1 VSYAVT
7 AVRSTPVASSDPDG
21 PAGTTGA
28 TLLPDATSLSGGG
41 IDDALG
47 VLYMAM
53 AQQSQNSM
61 QAGQATVTTDQKEEQ
76 KELADQQAAVAK
88 EQANQ
93 ANQGRGFFSSIGH
106 LVGDVT
112 KDVTHLDP
120 KDLVKDSVDD
130 VKDAANSPAFWN
142 DLEKGALVVAKVAAV
157 VGSAVATAASLGT
170 AGVTIAGA
178 AVLLSVGCEV
188 GGEAV
193 TDTKCF
199 GNDSAGVGL
208 GLQLTGVVAGLAGGF
223 LSPGATAASKTALA
237 IGAAFSGFGG
247 EAQMVAGGAHVE
259 NQDFAATVQSAT
271 ADAQHAVN
279 QNAELE
285 QTVGWE
291 IDDLKA
297 TDKTHKGTTQALQ
310 GAIQA
315 NDQSTTAAA
324 ASISVKG

>member
-1 VSYAVT
+1 VSNTVT
-7 AVRSTPVASSDPDG
+7 AVRSTPVAASDPG
-21 PAGTTGA
+21 GA
-28 TLLPDATSLSGGG
+28 SSSAEPTLLPDADSLSGGG

-53 AQQSQNSM
+53 AQQGQDTM
-61 QAGQATVTTDQKEEQ
+61 QAGQSTVKVAEKAEQ
-76 KELADQQAAVAK
+76 KALADQQAAVAK
-88 EQANQ
+88 EEANQ
-93 ANQGRGFFSSIGH
+93 ADQGRGFFSSIGH

-112 KDVTHLDP
+112 RDTTHLDP

-130 VKDAANSPAFWN
+130 VKDAADSPAFWN

-170 AGVTIAGA
+170 AGMTIAGA

-193 TDTKCF
+193 ADTKCL

-223 LSPGATAASKTALA
+223 LSPGATVASKTALGV
-237 IGAAFSGFGG
+237 GAAISGFGG
-247 EAQMVAGGAHVE
+247 EARMVAGGAHIE

-285 QTVGWE
+285 QTVSWE

-297 TDKTHKGTTQALQ
+297 ADKTDEGAKQATAT
-310 GAIQA
+310 AIQN
-315 NDQSTTAAA
+315 NDESTAAAA